1 MARGPPGLLERKN
14 NKSQV
19 CFRPSFNVDTDVD
32 NREKTR
38 VRDKEQRR
46 RILLEKQPENFIS
59 AVSKREMLA
68 ARKEEA
74 SKVK

>member
-1 MARGPPGLLERKN
+1 MDK
-14 NKSQV
+14 
-19 CFRPSFNVDTDVD
+19 
-32 NREKTR
+32 REKTR

-59 AVSKREMLA
+59 AVRKREMLA